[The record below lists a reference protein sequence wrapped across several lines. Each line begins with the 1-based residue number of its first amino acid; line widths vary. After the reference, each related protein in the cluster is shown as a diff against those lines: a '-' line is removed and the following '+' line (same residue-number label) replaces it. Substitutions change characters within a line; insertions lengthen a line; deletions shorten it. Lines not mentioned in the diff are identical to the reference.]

1 MRGVRSSP
9 ATCCWAT
16 TSTRCAGSRPTA
28 PTWRWPG
35 ARRAHLPN
43 RGPRELAAKPRSS
56 RGDSVVIQRKLEVT
70 YVPFD
75 RTTRVPPGT
84 TLFSAAH
91 WIGLPIDST
100 CGGRGTCGKCKVQVV
115 KGLADAETADHR
127 QLRPQEIA
135 DGWRLSCQ
143 ARIYEDMVCEVPQL
157 LRVPK
162 AATMGLGR
170 LDILDPNV
178 RKVYLELSQPSL
190 EDQRS
195 DVARLKDALTDEGH
209 DMVAGVAVL
218 RTLPPVFREAGFR
231 VTAVLAGEHLVAVEP
246 GDTTSECYG
255 VAFDVGTTTLVG
267 TLMNLRTGMAAS
279 VLSTL
284 NGQAPFGADVISRIS
299 HGMNGPGAI
308 QELQEAVVTTMNTIL
323 DELYRE
329 SGVLPAQTYEAVV
342 VGNVT
347 MLHLLLGI
355 DPTPLSMSPFTPAF
369 MDQLSV
375 EARELGLRIHPHGY
389 VQTLPALGAYVGADI
404 VAGVLATGIV
414 REDKLRVFVDVGT
427 NGEIV
432 LGTAQRALATAAP
445 AGPAFEGSQIKCG
458 MRATV
463 GAIEGVQLGDRVE
476 LQIIG
481 GDVPAEG
488 ICGSGLVDAVAQL
501 LLAGLMDHSG
511 RLKLPGDVPDHP
523 LADRLIDIDGM
534 RAFLLADGVFLT
546 QRDIRELQFAK
557 GSIATGIKVLMD
569 ILRVTAGDLDEVLL
583 GGSFGSYLN
592 PESAKVIGLVPPVD
606 VDRII
611 AVGNSAGEGAKI
623 ALLSYRERQVA
634 FELPSRIEYVE
645 LSGRTDFNDSF
656 ISVLGF
662 PQLETVS

>member
-1 MRGVRSSP
+1 M
-9 ATCCWAT
+9 
-16 TSTRCAGSRPTA
+16 
-28 PTWRWPG
+28 
-35 ARRAHLPN
+35 
-43 RGPRELAAKPRSS
+43 
-56 RGDSVVIQRKLEVT
+56 IQRKLEVT
-70 YVPFD
+70 YRPFD

-100 CGGRGTCGKCKVQVV
+100 CGGRGTCGKCKVRVV
-115 KGLADAETADHR
+115 EGASEVTSADHR
-127 QLRPQEIA
+127 LLRKDEV
-135 DGWRLSCQ
+135 DNGWRLSCQ
-143 ARIYEDMVCEVPQL
+143 ARIYEDMACEVPQL

-162 AATMGLGR
+162 AATMGLSR
-170 LDILDPNV
+170 LVIIDPNV
-178 RKVYLELSQPSL
+178 RKVYLELAEPDL
-190 EDQRS
+190 HDQRS
-195 DVARLKDALTDEGH
+195 DVARLRDALTAEGH
-209 DMVAGVAVL
+209 DMVAGVPVL
-218 RTLPPVFREAGFR
+218 RTVPKTLRDAGFKI
-231 VTAVLAGEHLVAVEP
+231 TAVLAGEHLVAIEP
-246 GDTTSECYG
+246 GDTTEECFG

-267 TLMNLRTGMAAS
+267 TLMNLRTGMAAA
-279 VLSTL
+279 VRSTL

-299 HGMNGPGAI
+299 HAMNGAESI
-308 QELQEAVVTTMNTIL
+308 EELRTAVVSTMNGIL

-329 SGVLPAQTYEAVV
+329 AGVAPERTYEAVV

-355 DPTPLSMSPFTPAF
+355 DPAPIAVMPFTPTF
-369 MDQLSV
+369 MDELSV
-375 EARELGLRIHPHGY
+375 PAHEVGLHIHPEGY

-404 VAGVLATGIV
+404 VSGVLATGIA

-432 LGTAQRALATAAP
+432 IGSSQRTLATAAP

-458 MRATV
+458 MRATE
-463 GAIEGVQLGDRVE
+463 GAIEGVHIGDTVE

-481 GDVPAEG
+481 GDVPAQG
-488 ICGSGLVDAVAQL
+488 LCGSGLVDAVAQL
-501 LLAGLMDHSG
+501 LNVGLLDHSG
-511 RLKLPGDVPDHP
+511 RMRSASEAAGHP
-523 LADRLIDIDGM
+523 LVDRLIEVEGVK
-534 RAFLLADGVFLT
+534 AFLLAEGVYLS
-546 QRDIRELQFAK
+546 QRDVRELQFAK

-569 ILRVTAGDLDEVLL
+569 ILGVGASDLDEIFL

-592 PESAKVIGLVPPVD
+592 PESAKIIGLVPPVD
-606 VDRII
+606 VDKII

-656 ISVLGF
+656 VSVLGF
-662 PQLETVS
+662 PDLELVS

>member
-1 MRGVRSSP
+1 MD
-9 ATCCWAT
+9 
-16 TSTRCAGSRPTA
+16 
-28 PTWRWPG
+28 
-35 ARRAHLPN
+35 
-43 RGPRELAAKPRSS
+43 RELS
-56 RGDSVVIQRKLEVT
+56 RGAGGGQGSGHVIARKLEVT
-70 YVPFD
+70 YLPFD
-75 RTTRVPPGT
+75 RTTRVPAGT

-100 CGGRGTCGKCKVQVV
+100 CGGRGTCGKCKVRVV
-115 KGLADAETADHR
+115 RGLAEPETADHR

-170 LDILDPNV
+170 LVILDPNV
-178 RKVYLELSQPSL
+178 RKVYFELAEPTM

-195 DVARLKDALTDEGH
+195 DVARLRDALTAEGH
-209 DMVAGVAVL
+209 DMRARVAVL
-218 RTLPPVFREAGFR
+218 RTLPQVFREAGFR
-231 VTAVLAGEHLVAVEP
+231 VTAVLAGEDLVAVEP
-246 GDTTSECYG
+246 GDTTGECYG
-255 VAFDVGTTTLVG
+255 VAFDVGTTTVVG
-267 TLMNLRTGMAAS
+267 TLMNLRTGMSAS

-299 HGMNGPGAI
+299 HGMNGPEAI
-308 QELQEAVVTTMNTIL
+308 RELQQAVVATMNSIL
-323 DELYRE
+323 VELYRE
-329 SGVLPAQTYEAVV
+329 SGVTPRRTYEAVV
-342 VGNVT
+342 AGNVT

-355 DPTPLSMSPFTPAF
+355 DPTPLSMAPFTPAF
-369 MDQLSV
+369 MEELAV
-375 EARELGLRIHPHGY
+375 ESGEVGLDIHPHGY

-404 VAGVLATGIV
+404 VAGVLATGVV
-414 REDKLRVFVDVGT
+414 REDRLRVFVDVGT

-432 LGTAQRALATAAP
+432 LGNATRALATAAP

-463 GAIEGVQLGDRVE
+463 GAIEGVQLTDRVE
-476 LQIIG
+476 LQVIG

-488 ICGSGLVDAVAQL
+488 ICGSGLVDVVAQL
-501 LLAGLMDHSG
+501 LLAGLLDHSG
-511 RLKLPGDVPDHP
+511 RLRLPEDVPGHP
-523 LADRLIDIDGM
+523 LRERLIDIDGM
-534 RAFLLADGVFLT
+534 RAFLLADGVYLT

-569 ILRVTAGDLDEVLL
+569 ILGVTADDLDEVLL
-583 GGSFGSYLN
+583 AGSFGSYLN
-592 PESAKVIGLVPPVD
+592 PESAKIIGLVPPVD
-606 VDRII
+606 VQKII

-645 LSGRTDFNDSF
+645 LSGRSDFNDAF

-662 PQLETVS
+662 PELERAG

>member
-1 MRGVRSSP
+1 MDLDVPS
-9 ATCCWAT
+9 
-16 TSTRCAGSRPTA
+16 GSRP
-28 PTWRWPG
+28 
-35 ARRAHLPN
+35 
-43 RGPRELAAKPRSS
+43 S
-56 RGDSVVIQRKLEVT
+56 RPVIQRKLEVT
-70 YVPFD
+70 YLPFE
-75 RTTRVPPGT
+75 RTTRVPSGT

-100 CGGRGTCGKCKVQVV
+100 CGGRGTSGKCKVRVITGRQ
-115 KGLADAETADHR
+115 DAETADHR
-127 QLRPQEIA
+127 QLRPAELA
-135 DGWRLSCQ
+135 EGWRLSCQ
-143 ARIYEDMVCEVPQL
+143 AHVYEDMTCEVPQL

-170 LDILDPNV
+170 LVILDPNV
-178 RKVYLELSQPSL
+178 RKVYLELAEPSM

-195 DVARLKDALTDEGH
+195 DVARLKDALTAEGH
-209 DMVAGVAVL
+209 GIVAGVSVL
-218 RTLPPVFREAGFR
+218 RTLPSVFREAGFR
-231 VTAVLAGEHLVAVEP
+231 VTAVLSGEQLVAVEP
-246 GDTTSECYG
+246 GDTTGDCYG

-279 VLSTL
+279 VRSTL

-299 HGMNGPGAI
+299 HGMNGPDAI
-308 QELQEAVVTTMNTIL
+308 RELQEAVVTTMNAVL
-323 DELYRE
+323 EELYRE
-329 SGVLPAQTYEAVV
+329 TGVAPEQTYEAVV

-347 MLHLLLGI
+347 ILHLLLGV
-355 DPTPLSMSPFTPAF
+355 DPSPLSMSPFTPAF
-369 MDQLSV
+369 MDELAV
-375 EARELGLRIHPHGY
+375 EAREVGLRIHPHGY
-389 VQTLPALGAYVGADI
+389 LQTLPALGAYVGADI
-404 VAGVLATGIV
+404 VAGVLATGVV
-414 REDKLRVFVDVGT
+414 REDRLRVFVDVGT

-432 LGTAQRALATAAP
+432 LGGSERALATAAP

-476 LQIIG
+476 LQVIG
-481 GDVPAEG
+481 GDVRAEG

-501 LLAGLMDHSG
+501 LLAGLLEYSG
-511 RLKLPGDVPDHP
+511 RFKKPEDVPDHP
-523 LADRLIDIDGM
+523 LRDRLIDVDGM
-534 RAFLLADGVFLT
+534 RAFLLAEGVYLT

-569 ILRVTAGDLDEVLL
+569 ILGVTAGDLDQVLL

-592 PESAKVIGLVPPVD
+592 PESAKIIGLVPPVD

-634 FELPSRIEYVE
+634 FELPSLIEYIE
-645 LSGRTDFNDSF
+645 LSGRSDFNDSF

-662 PQLETVS
+662 PQLERVT

>member
-1 MRGVRSSP
+1 M
-9 ATCCWAT
+9 
-16 TSTRCAGSRPTA
+16 
-28 PTWRWPG
+28 
-35 ARRAHLPN
+35 
-43 RGPRELAAKPRSS
+43 
-56 RGDSVVIQRKLEVT
+56 IQRKLEVT
-70 YVPFD
+70 YRPFD

-100 CGGRGTCGKCKVQVV
+100 CGGRGTCGKCKVRVV
-115 KGLADAETADHR
+115 EGASEVTSADHR
-127 QLRPQEIA
+127 LLRKDEV
-135 DGWRLSCQ
+135 DNGWRLSCQ
-143 ARIYEDMVCEVPQL
+143 ARIYEDMACEVPQL

-162 AATMGLGR
+162 AATMGLSR
-170 LDILDPNV
+170 LVIIDPNV
-178 RKVYLELSQPSL
+178 RKVYLELAEPDL
-190 EDQRS
+190 HDQRS
-195 DVARLKDALTDEGH
+195 DVARLRDALTAEGH
-209 DMVAGVAVL
+209 DMVAGVPVL
-218 RTLPPVFREAGFR
+218 RTVPKTLRDAGFKI
-231 VTAVLAGEHLVAVEP
+231 TAVLAGEHLVAIEP
-246 GDTTSECYG
+246 GDTTEECFG

-267 TLMNLRTGMAAS
+267 TLMNLRTGMAAA
-279 VLSTL
+279 VRSTL

-299 HGMNGPGAI
+299 HAMNGAESI
-308 QELQEAVVTTMNTIL
+308 EELRTAVVSTMNGIL

-329 SGVLPAQTYEAVV
+329 AGVPPARTYEAVV

-355 DPTPLSMSPFTPAF
+355 DPAPIAVMPFTPTF
-369 MDQLSV
+369 MDELSV
-375 EARELGLRIHPHGY
+375 PASEVGLHIHPEGY

-404 VAGVLATGIV
+404 VSGVLATGIA

-432 LGTAQRALATAAP
+432 IGSSQRTLATAAP

-458 MRATV
+458 MRATE
-463 GAIEGVQLGDRVE
+463 GAIEGVHIGDTVE

-481 GDVPAEG
+481 GDVPAQG
-488 ICGSGLVDAVAQL
+488 LCGSGLVDAVAQL
-501 LLAGLMDHSG
+501 LNVGLLDHSG
-511 RLKLPGDVPDHP
+511 RMLSAAEAAGHP
-523 LADRLIDIDGM
+523 LVDRLIEVEGVK
-534 RAFLLADGVFLT
+534 AFLLAEGVYLS
-546 QRDIRELQFAK
+546 QRDVRELQFAK

-569 ILRVTAGDLDEVLL
+569 ILGVSASDLDEIFL

-606 VDRII
+606 VDKII

-645 LSGRTDFNDSF
+645 LSGRTDFNESF
-656 ISVLGF
+656 VSVLRF
-662 PQLETVS
+662 PDLELVS